1 MNFRLVLGSAC
12 MFAVAVTAGFLIPTL
27 DKPLDPHTIGRDLMA
42 QGRAREAAYLFDDP
56 VWKGVAE
63 YRADRLYRAAGEF
76 VQTKS
81 ALSLYN
87 LGTAYAQVKQWPGA
101 VAAYE
106 AVLRLEPEHPDAIH
120 NLSLVRRARAEE
132 QREIEEN
139 RREKRMGIWQDGML
153 RQPEKSDTPKDLPVR
168 KDGESGG
175 GGESK
180 PSRDPGNESSSS
192 ETQGTAG
199 NVAPDGKARGGA
211 AEAGDENF
219 TAPEGLTG
227 ASAARHRRA
236 ESIQQ
241 AEQHLRKIVDRP
253 EQVLAAR
260 LRAAHKL
267 REGNR

>member
-1 MNFRLVLGSAC
+1 MNIRLITGAGLLLAGS
-12 MFAVAVTAGFLIPTL
+12 VAAGWLVPSL
-27 DKPLDPHTIGRDLMA
+27 NRPLDPHSVGRDLME

-87 LGTAYAQVKQWPGA
+87 LGTAYARVHQWTGA

-106 AVLRLEPEHPDAIH
+106 AVLRLEPEHQDALH
-120 NLSLVRRARAEE
+120 NLALVRRARAAE
-132 QREIEEN
+132 QRQIEES
-139 RREKRMGIWQDGML
+139 RREKRMGNWQDGLL
-153 RQPEKSDTPKDLPVR
+153 RQPENANAPKDLPVR
-168 KDGESGG
+168 KDGNSGS
-175 GGESK
+175 GGESR
-180 PSRDPGNESSSS
+180 PSTDPGTESASS
-192 ETQGTAG
+192 EIRGTPG
-199 NVAPDGKARGGA
+199 NIAPDGKARASA
-211 AEAGDENF
+211 AEAGEQEF
-219 TAPEGLTG
+219 AAPEGLTG

-241 AEQHLRKIVDRP
+241 AEQHLRRIVDRP

-267 REGNR
+267 RQGNQ

>member
-1 MNFRLVLGSAC
+1 MNIRMITGAVLLLAGSVAAGWLVPALNQ
-12 MFAVAVTAGFLIPTL
+12 
-27 DKPLDPHTIGRDLMA
+27 PLDPHSVGRDLMK

-63 YRADRLYRAAGEF
+63 YRAGRLYRAAGEF

-87 LGTAYAQVKQWPGA
+87 LGTAYARVMQWTGA

-106 AVLRLEPEHPDAIH
+106 AVLRLEPEHQDALH
-120 NLSLVRRARAEE
+120 NLALVRRARAAE
-132 QREIEEN
+132 QRQIEES
-139 RREKRMGIWQDGML
+139 RRETRMGIWQDGML
-153 RQPEKSDTPKDLPVR
+153 RQPEGPDAPENLPVR
-168 KDGESGG
+168 KDETSGG

-180 PSRDPGNESSSS
+180 LSKAPGTESASSEIRGTPGNI
-192 ETQGTAG
+192 
-199 NVAPDGKARGGA
+199 APDGKARASA
-211 AEAGDENF
+211 AEAGDQEF

-227 ASAARHRRA
+227 ASAARHHRA

-241 AEQHLRKIVDRP
+241 AEQYLRKIVDRP

-260 LRAAHKL
+260 LRAANKL

>member
-1 MNFRLVLGSAC
+1 MNIRLITGAGLLL
-12 MFAVAVTAGFLIPTL
+12 AVSIAAGWLVPSL
-27 DKPLDPHTIGRDLMA
+27 NRPLDPHSVGRDLIE
-42 QGRAREAAYLFDDP
+42 QGRAREAAYLFEDP

-63 YRADRLYRAAGEF
+63 YRAERLYRAAGEF

-87 LGTAYAQVKQWPGA
+87 LGTAYARVHQWTGA

-106 AVLRLEPEHPDAIH
+106 AVLRLEPDHQDALH
-120 NLSLVRRARAEE
+120 NLALVRRARAEE
-132 QREIEEN
+132 QRQVEES
-139 RREKRMGIWQDGML
+139 RVEKRMGIWQDGML
-153 RQPEKSDTPKDLPVR
+153 RQPEGSDPPKDLPVR
-168 KDGESGG
+168 KDGSGSG
-175 GGESK
+175 DGESQ
-180 PSRDPGNESSSS
+180 PSKEPGSKSASS
-192 ETQGTAG
+192 ENRGTLG
-199 NVAPDGKARGGA
+199 NTAPDGKARASA
-211 AEAGDENF
+211 AEAGDQEF

-227 ASAARHRRA
+227 ASAARRRRA
-236 ESIQQ
+236 ESVQQ